1 MIERLRKVLKE
12 LPKISAYLIG
22 AKEVSAEELFLVREE
37 ADMLRS
43 KDVREAELTVYVDF
57 EEDGKK
63 YRGSS
68 SINVY
73 PSMTEEELKEA
84 ASGAAYAAGFV
95 KNEWYPLAPAY
106 GESFEDFRSGFAE
119 GKLRDHILDVREV
132 LYGEKADGASL
143 NSAEIFIE
151 RWERRLVN
159 SEGLDVSFHQYKGMT
174 EFITDSEEGRE
185 PVEIYCLSKFADLDR
200 AQLSESVSR
209 KLSEAA
215 ERATAVPTKKT
226 KGINVFLTGGDVAE
240 FFSFYYAQS
249 AAQMAYQKMSSAK
262 LGEDFMKEAT
272 GDRVTMTLR
281 PLLPNSTDS
290 APFDNDGVKLAD
302 VVVFDKGVMK
312 TWHGPLRFT
321 SYLGASTTGSIRN
334 YEIALGSRSLSELKK
349 EPYIEILA
357 FSDMSMDHLTGDF
370 GGEIRLARHF
380 DGEKI
385 TVVSGG
391 SFTANAFEVQKT
403 MMLSA
408 EVEQNNSFKGPKAVM
423 FRNVEVLGE

>member
-1 MIERLRKVLKE
+1 MIERLQGILKE
-12 LPKISAYLIG
+12 LPEVSAYLIG
-22 AKEVSAEELFLVREE
+22 VREVSSEELFLVREE

-43 KDVREAELTVYVDF
+43 KDVKDADLTVYADF

-68 SINVY
+68 SIRVY
-73 PSMTEEELKEA
+73 PSMTEKELREA
-84 ASGAAYAAGFV
+84 IKGAVYAAGFV
-95 KNEWYPLAPAY
+95 KNEWYPVAPGY
-106 GESFEDFRSGFAE
+106 GEPFEDFQSGFAE
-119 GKLRDHILDVREV
+119 GDLRDHVLAVKDVI
-132 LYGEKADGASL
+132 YGEKADGANL
-143 NSAEIFIE
+143 NSTEVFIE
-151 RWERRLVN
+151 RWKKRLVN

-174 EFITDSEEGRE
+174 EFITDSDEGRE

-200 AQLSESVSR
+200 AALAEEVSR
-209 KLSEAA
+209 KLHEAA
-215 ERATAVPTKKT
+215 ERATATPTKKT
-226 KGINVFLTGGDVAE
+226 KGINVFLTGGDVEE

-249 AAQMAYQKMSSAK
+249 AAQMAYHKMSSAK
-262 LGEDFMKEAT
+262 LGEDFMKDAT
-272 GDRVTMTLR
+272 GDRVTMTLK
-281 PLLPNSTDS
+281 PLLENSTKS
-290 APFDNDGVKLAD
+290 APFDSDGVKLSD

-312 TWHGPLRFT
+312 AWHGSLRYT
-321 SYLGASTTGSIRN
+321 SYLNAPTTGSVQN
-334 YEIALGSRSLSELKK
+334 FEIAPGSKSLAELKK

-357 FSDMSMDHLTGDF
+357 FSDMSMDDLTGNF

-380 DGEKI
+380 DGEKT

-408 EVEQNNSFKGPKAVM
+408 ESEQNNSFKGPKAVM